1 MRTAWLHNIFDLA
14 FARLDGP
21 DLSRVV
27 MVGDSLH
34 TDILGGQ
41 VAGVKS
47 ALIAGFGFFGGA
59 DVDGPIARSGLR
71 PDYILERP

>member
-1 MRTAWLHNIFDLA
+1 
-14 FARLDGP
+14 
-21 DLSRVV
+21 
-27 MVGDSLH
+27 
-34 TDILGGQ
+34 
-41 VAGVKS
+41 VKS